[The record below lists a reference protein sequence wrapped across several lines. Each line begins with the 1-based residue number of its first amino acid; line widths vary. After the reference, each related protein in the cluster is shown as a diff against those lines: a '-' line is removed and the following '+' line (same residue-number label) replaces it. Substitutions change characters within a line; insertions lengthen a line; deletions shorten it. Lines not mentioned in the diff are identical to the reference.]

1 MKTVS
6 LPVMSTPEPAMSF
19 FSDTTP
25 KPGDVT
31 EVRPGVFWLRMALPM
46 AGLDHI
52 NLYFLKDGDGFTVID
67 TGLGWHEA
75 KQVWNQVFE
84 KQMNG
89 AQVKK
94 VICTHLHPDH
104 AGLAGWICRKFDAPL
119 LMSRAEYFLC
129 RVLAADTG
137 KPAPR
142 EGIRFYTRAGL
153 NDEQIENYK
162 SRFGGF
168 GKAISPMPDGYFRLK
183 DGDTVMIDGRDWQV
197 IIGTGHSPE
206 HVCLFNPEL
215 NLVLSGDQIL
225 PSISSNV
232 GVWPTEPEA
241 NPVEDWIASC
251 ERFIKALPKDVLVLP
266 AHGIP
271 FVGAH
276 ARLKKLI
283 HHHERSLSRLLAFC
297 QTPRGVIETFPILFK
312 RKIGDG
318 TRLMAVGE
326 AIGHLNCL
334 MQRGQ
339 MRRSLNEKGQYLYQ
353 SIKTGQTG

>member
-1 MKTVS
+1 
-6 LPVMSTPEPAMSF
+6 MSTPEPAMRF

-104 AGLAGWICRKFDAPL
+104 AGLAGWVCRKFDAPL

-142 EGIRFYTRAGL
+142 EGIRFYKRAGL
-153 NDEQIENYK
+153 NDEQIENYR
-162 SRFGGF
+162 SRF
-168 GKAISPMPDGYFRLK
+168 
-183 DGDTVMIDGRDWQV
+183 
-197 IIGTGHSPE
+197 
-206 HVCLFNPEL
+206 
-215 NLVLSGDQIL
+215 
-225 PSISSNV
+225 
-232 GVWPTEPEA
+232 
-241 NPVEDWIASC
+241 
-251 ERFIKALPKDVLVLP
+251 
-266 AHGIP
+266 
-271 FVGAH
+271 
-276 ARLKKLI
+276 
-283 HHHERSLSRLLAFC
+283 
-297 QTPRGVIETFPILFK
+297 
-312 RKIGDG
+312 
-318 TRLMAVGE
+318 
-326 AIGHLNCL
+326 
-334 MQRGQ
+334 
-339 MRRSLNEKGQYLYQ
+339 
-353 SIKTGQTG
+353 